1 MTTNVVFNRQTG
13 PYRTGEAAGFDDTVA
28 QKLMAQGAAR
38 LLTEQPE
45 PDPRPFPGFSTGPRL
60 PPAHASAMEMVAA
73 VQQQEAGA
81 TVAAQPPQEAAAA
94 TPRKGGGSRL
104 GDAARGA
111 GA

>member
-13 PYRTGEAAGFDDTVA
+13 PYRTGEAAGFDDAVA
-28 QKLMAQGAAR
+28 AKLMAQGAAR

-45 PDPRPFPGFSTGPRL
+45 PDPRPFPGFGTRL
-60 PPAHASAMEMVAA
+60 PPPQASAMEMQPA

-81 TVAAQPPQEAAAA
+81 TFAAQPPQETAAA
-94 TPRKGGGSRL
+94 TTQKRGGSRL

>member
-13 PYRTGEAAGFDDTVA
+13 PYRTGEAAGFDDAVA
-28 QKLMAQGAAR
+28 AKLMAQGAAR
-38 LLTEQPE
+38 LLAEQPE
-45 PDPRPFPGFSTGPRL
+45 PDPRPFPGFGTAQRL
-60 PPAHASAMEMVAA
+60 PPAHASAVEMQPA

-81 TVAAQPPQEAAAA
+81 TFAAQPPQEAGAA

-104 GDAARGA
+104 GDAARGT

>member
-13 PYRTGEAAGFDDTVA
+13 PYRTGEAAGFDDAVA
-28 QKLMAQGAAR
+28 AKLMAQGAAR

-45 PDPRPFPGFSTGPRL
+45 PDPRPFPGFGTAQRL
-60 PPAHASAMEMVAA
+60 PPPQASAMEMQPA
-73 VQQQEAGA
+73 VQQQEVGA
-81 TVAAQPPQEAAAA
+81 TFAGQPPQETAAA
-94 TPRKGGGSRL
+94 TTQKRGGSRL